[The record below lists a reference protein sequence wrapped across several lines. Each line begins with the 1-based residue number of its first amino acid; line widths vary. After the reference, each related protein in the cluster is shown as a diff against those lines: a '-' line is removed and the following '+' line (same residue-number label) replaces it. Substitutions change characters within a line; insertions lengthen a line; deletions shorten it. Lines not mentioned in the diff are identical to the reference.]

1 MTEDQ
6 LMSMETIQ
14 SSLESEKSMS
24 FVLRFNQHLAFD
36 NTTER
41 VKLNDL
47 ALEDWIEDAKKMKED
62 GMSYRE
68 ISDNLLKKGYTV
80 SKSKLQR
87 KMLSLSHA

>member
-87 KMLSLSHA
+87 KIN